1 MSVKIT
7 SFEAENV
14 KRVKAVQLSPA
25 ADGLTVI
32 GGRNNQGKTSV
43 LDAIAWALAGN
54 KRRPSAAKREGA
66 AGEPFMKVELSNGL
80 VVERKGEAGR
90 LKVTDPAGGKS
101 GQALLDGFVEQLALD
116 LPRFMAMGD
125 AQKADEL
132 LKIVGV
138 GDELAELEAKE
149 EADYNRRLAIGQMAK
164 QKRGAAEELPS
175 YPDAPAEPVSASE
188 LIREQQAVLARNG
201 ENQRKR
207 QEASRIAR
215 DLATAQEELKRLEAR
230 AEEHRNRWQET
241 LGNCDAQAIL
251 IGDLERDLETARKTA
266 EQLRD
271 ESTAEIE
278 ASIAAIDEVN
288 AKVRANAAKA
298 AAEAEAAELEGQ
310 YDDLTAAIERTR
322 ADKRRL
328 LEGAGM
334 PLPGLSVDAGRL
346 AYNGRLWDSMSG
358 SDQLKVATAIVRK
371 LKPDCGF
378 VLVDKLEQM
387 DPQTLAEFGAW
398 CEAEGLQVIG
408 TRVGTGDECSIV
420 IEDGMALQAADAA
433 GHAQEMAAEQ
443 AAADPFPVPEPI
455 PLAPAVEGKWVM

>member
-1 MSVKIT
+1 MAVKIT

-54 KRRPSAAKREGA
+54 KRRPSAAKRDGA

-132 LKIVGV
+132 LKIIGV
-138 GDELAELEAKE
+138 GDELAELEARE

-164 QKRGAAEELPS
+164 QKRGAADELPS
-175 YPDAPAEPVSASE
+175 YPDAPSEPVSAYE
-188 LIREQQAVLARNG
+188 LIREQQEMLARNG

-207 QEASRIAR
+207 QEASRIAG
-215 DLATAQEELKRLEAR
+215 DLATAKEELKRLEAR
-230 AEEHRNRWQET
+230 ADELRCKWQEA

-251 IGDLERDLETARKTA
+251 IGNLERDLETACKTA

-278 ASIAAIDEVN
+278 ASIAAVDEVN

-420 IEDGMALQAADAA
+420 IEDGTALQGADAA
-433 GHAQEMAAEQ
+433 GRTAE
-443 AAADPFPVPEPI
+443 PVPDAIRPV
-455 PLAPAVEGKWVM
+455 PAVEGKWVM

>member
-1 MSVKIT
+1 MAVKIT

-32 GGRNNQGKTSV
+32 GGRNGQGKTSV

-188 LIREQQAVLARNG
+188 LIREQQAILARNG

-207 QEASRIAR
+207 EMADELGARYDAACAKAASLRERIAG
-215 DLATAQEELKRLEAR
+215 LAEELRR
-230 AEEHRNRWQET
+230 VEEDESEIY
-241 LGNCDAQAIL
+241 A
-251 IGDLERDLETARKTA
+251 DLQQARKTA

-358 SDQLKVATAIVRK
+358 SEQLMVATAVVRK
-371 LKPDCGF
+371 LKPECGF

-387 DPQTLAEFGAW
+387 DPQTLSEFGAW

-433 GHAQEMAAEQ
+433 GHALEMAAEQ
-443 AAADPFPVPEPI
+443 AAADPFPKLI

>member
-1 MSVKIT
+1 MAVKIT

-32 GGRNNQGKTSV
+32 GGRNGQGKTSV

-66 AGEPFMKVELSNGL
+66 AGDPRMRVELSNGL

-90 LKVTDPAGGKS
+90 LKVSDPAGGKS
-101 GQALLDGFVEQLALD
+101 GQALLDSFVGQLALD
-116 LPRFMAMGD
+116 LPRFMAMND
-125 AQKADEL
+125 ADKAAEL

-138 GDELAELEAKE
+138 GGELAELEARE
-149 EADYNRRLAIGQMAK
+149 EADFNRRLAIGQLAR

-188 LIREQQAVLARNG
+188 LIREQQAILARNG

-207 QEASRIAR
+207 GEA
-215 DLATAQEELKRLEAR
+215 TRLEASYR
-230 AEEHRNRWQET
+230 AAVDEAANLRERIATLTESLRKTEERESA
-241 LGNCDAQAIL
+241 LYA
-251 IGDLERDLETARKTA
+251 DLLTARKTA
-266 EQLRD
+266 EQLAD

-298 AAEAEAAELEGQ
+298 EAEAEAAGLEGQ
-310 YDDLTAAIERTR
+310 YADLTARIEAVR
-322 ADKRRL
+322 AEKRAL

-334 PLPGLSVDAGRL
+334 PLPGLSIDAGRL
-346 AYNGRLWDSMSG
+346 SYNGRLWDSMSG
-358 SDQLKVATAIVRK
+358 SEQLMVATAIVRR
-371 LKPDCGF
+371 LKPECGF

-420 IEDGMALQAADAA
+420 IEDGMAIQDGAASSAPRE
-433 GHAQEMAAEQ
+433 GEAAE
-443 AAADPFPVPEPI
+443 AAR
-455 PLAPAVEGKWVM
+455 KWVM

>member
-1 MSVKIT
+1 MAVKIT

-14 KRVKAVQLSPA
+14 KRVKAVELHPA

-32 GGRNNQGKTSV
+32 GGRNGQGKTSV

-66 AGEPFMKVELSNGL
+66 AGDPRMRVELSNGL

-90 LKVTDPAGGKS
+90 LKVSDPAGGKS
-101 GQALLDGFVEQLALD
+101 GQALLDSFVGQLALD
-116 LPRFMAMGD
+116 LPRFMAMND
-125 AQKADEL
+125 ADKAAEL

-138 GDELAELEAKE
+138 GGELAELEARE
-149 EADYNRRLAIGQMAK
+149 EADFNRRLAIGQLAR

-188 LIREQQAVLARNG
+188 LIREQQAILARNG

-207 QEASRIAR
+207 GEAA
-215 DLATAQEELKRLEAR
+215 RLEASYR
-230 AEEHRNRWQET
+230 AAVDEAANLRERIATLTESLRKTEERESA
-241 LGNCDAQAIL
+241 LYA
-251 IGDLERDLETARKTA
+251 DLLTARKTA
-266 EQLRD
+266 EQLAD

-298 AAEAEAAELEGQ
+298 EAEAEAAGLEGQ
-310 YDDLTAAIERTR
+310 YADLTARIEAVR
-322 ADKRRL
+322 AEKRAL

-346 AYNGRLWDSMSG
+346 SYNGRLWDSMSG
-358 SDQLKVATAIVRK
+358 SEQLMVATAIVRR
-371 LKPDCGF
+371 LKPECGF

-420 IEDGMALQAADAA
+420 IEDGMAIQDGAAASA
-433 GHAQEMAAEQ
+433 PREGEAAE
-443 AAADPFPVPEPI
+443 AA
-455 PLAPAVEGKWVM
+455 GKWVM

>member
-1 MSVKIT
+1 MAVKIT

-32 GGRNNQGKTSV
+32 GGRNGQGKTSV

-66 AGEPFMKVELSNGL
+66 AGDPRMRVELSNGL

-90 LKVTDPAGGKS
+90 LKVSDPAGGKS
-101 GQALLDGFVEQLALD
+101 GQALLDSFVGQLALD
-116 LPRFMAMGD
+116 LPRFMAMND
-125 AQKADEL
+125 ADKAAEL

-138 GDELAELEAKE
+138 GGELAELEARE
-149 EADYNRRLAIGQMAK
+149 EADFNRRLAIGQLAR

-175 YPDAPAEPVSASE
+175 YPDAPAEPVNASE
-188 LIREQQAVLARNG
+188 LIREQQAILARNG

-207 QEASRIAR
+207 GEA
-215 DLATAQEELKRLEAR
+215 TRLEASYR
-230 AEEHRNRWQET
+230 AAVDEAANLRERIATLTESLRKTEERESA
-241 LGNCDAQAIL
+241 LYA
-251 IGDLERDLETARKTA
+251 DLLTARKTA
-266 EQLRD
+266 EQLAD

-298 AAEAEAAELEGQ
+298 EAEAEAAGLEGQ
-310 YDDLTAAIERTR
+310 YADLTARIEAVR
-322 ADKRRL
+322 AEKRAL

-334 PLPGLSVDAGRL
+334 PLPGLSIDAGRL
-346 AYNGRLWDSMSG
+346 SYNGRLWDSMSG
-358 SDQLKVATAIVRK
+358 SEQLMVATAIVRR
-371 LKPDCGF
+371 LKPECGF

-420 IEDGMALQAADAA
+420 IEDGMAIQDGAAASA
-433 GHAQEMAAEQ
+433 PREGEAAE
-443 AAADPFPVPEPI
+443 AA
-455 PLAPAVEGKWVM
+455 GKWVM

>member
-1 MSVKIT
+1 MAVKIT

-188 LIREQQAVLARNG
+188 LIREQQEILARNG

-207 QEASRIAR
+207 QEARSLEASYRSAVDEAANLRERIATLTESLR
-215 DLATAQEELKRLEAR
+215 KVEERESSLYA
-230 AEEHRNRWQET
+230 
-241 LGNCDAQAIL
+241 
-251 IGDLERDLETARKTA
+251 DLETARKTA

-387 DPQTLAEFGAW
+387 DPQTLAEFSAW

-420 IEDGMALQAADAA
+420 IEDGMALQCADAA
-433 GHAQEMAAEQ
+433 GHAPEMAAEQ
-443 AAADPFPVPEPI
+443 AAADPFPAPEPI

>member
-1 MSVKIT
+1 MAVKIT

-215 DLATAQEELKRLEAR
+215 SLATAQEELKRLEAR
-230 AEEHRNRWQET
+230 AEEHWNRWQQT

-251 IGDLERDLETARKTA
+251 VGDLERDLETARKTA

-288 AKVRANAAKA
+288 VKVRANAAKA

-346 AYNGRLWDSMSG
+346 SYNGRLWDSMSG

-433 GHAQEMAAEQ
+433 GHAPEMAAEQ
-443 AAADPFPVPEPI
+443 AAADPFPEPI

>member
-1 MSVKIT
+1 MAVKIT

-54 KRRPSAAKREGA
+54 KRRPSAAKRDGA

-132 LKIVGV
+132 LKIIGV
-138 GDELAELEAKE
+138 GDELAELEARE

-164 QKRGAAEELPS
+164 QKRGAADELPS
-175 YPDAPAEPVSASE
+175 YPDAPSEPVSAYE
-188 LIREQQAVLARNG
+188 LIREQQEMLARNG

-207 QEASRIAR
+207 QEASRIAG
-215 DLATAQEELKRLEAR
+215 DLATAKEELKRLEAR
-230 AEEHRNRWQET
+230 ADELRCKWQEA

-251 IGDLERDLETARKTA
+251 TGNLERDLETACKTA

-278 ASIAAIDEVN
+278 ASIAAVDEVN

-420 IEDGMALQAADAA
+420 IEDGTALQGADAA
-433 GHAQEMAAEQ
+433 GRTAE
-443 AAADPFPVPEPI
+443 PVPDAIRPV
-455 PLAPAVEGKWVM
+455 PAVEGKWVM

>member
-1 MSVKIT
+1 MAVKIT

-43 LDAIAWALAGN
+43 LDSIAWALAGN

-66 AGEPFMKVELSNGL
+66 AGEPFMRVELSNGI

-101 GQALLDGFVEQLALD
+101 GQALLDVFVEQLALD
-116 LPRFMAMGD
+116 LPRFMAMSD
-125 AQKADEL
+125 AEKAGEL
-132 LKIVGV
+132 LKIIGV
-138 GDELAELEAKE
+138 GGELAELEDRE
-149 EADYNRRLAIGQMAK
+149 EADYNRRTAIGQMAR
-164 QKRGAAEELPS
+164 QKRGAAEEMPS

-188 LIREQQAVLARNG
+188 LVMRQGEILARNA

-207 QEASRIAR
+207 ENAAALESAYRASVAEATSIR
-215 DLATAQEELKRLEAR
+215 ERLEALSSSLR
-230 AEEHRNRWQET
+230 EAETRESE
-241 LGNCDAQAIL
+241 LYA
-251 IGDLERDLETARKTA
+251 DLEQARKTA
-266 EQLRD
+266 EQLQD

-278 ASIAAIDEVN
+278 ADIAAIDKTN

-298 AAEAEAAELEGQ
+298 AAEADASELEAQ
-310 YDDLTAAIERTR
+310 YDDLSARIEQTR
-322 ADKRRL
+322 LEKRRL
-328 LEGAGM
+328 LEGADL

-358 SDQLKVATAIVRK
+358 SDQLKVATAIVRR

-420 IEDGMALQAADAA
+420 IEDGTALQPTEEDAVSRSLAECADDN
-433 GHAQEMAAEQ
+433 GCFECS
-443 AAADPFPVPEPI
+443 I
-455 PLAPAVEGKWVM
+455 PLDGTCTRDAEHEAPKWVM

>member
-1 MSVKIT
+1 MAVKIT

-54 KRRPSAAKREGA
+54 KRRPSAAKRDGA

-132 LKIVGV
+132 LKIIGV

-164 QKRGAAEELPS
+164 QKRGAADELPS
-175 YPDAPAEPVSASE
+175 YPDAPSEPVSAYE
-188 LIREQQAVLARNG
+188 LIREQQEMLTRNG

-207 QEASRIAR
+207 QEASRIER
-215 DLATAQEELKRLEAR
+215 GLAAAQEELKRLEAR
-230 AEEHRNRWQET
+230 ADELRGKWQEA
-241 LGNCDAQAIL
+241 LGSCDAQAIL
-251 IGDLERDLETARKTA
+251 IGGLERDLETARKTA

-278 ASIAAIDEVN
+278 ASIAAVDEVN

-298 AAEAEAAELEGQ
+298 AAEAEASELEGQ

-420 IEDGMALQAADAA
+420 IEDGTALQGADAA
-433 GHAQEMAAEQ
+433 GRAAE
-443 AAADPFPVPEPI
+443 PVPEAIRPV
-455 PLAPAVEGKWVM
+455 PAVEGKWVM